1 MNDMT
6 TALKAAGVKL
16 PSLKR
21 RIWNYL
27 KEHPT
32 VPASRVA
39 EEMLQPLP
47 NIQKTLSIMKK
58 HGCITGEAYRMGR
71 KTYLCYSVVGDTY
84 ACERPVVIKA
94 IDIKPDE
101 KAAAASV
108 TIGGWNAA
116 QFCTNLTLGELLA
129 LRTYLAQVLR

>member
-1 MNDMT
+1 MNNMT
-6 TALKAAGVKL
+6 AALKASGVKVL
-16 PSLKR
+16 SQKQ

-32 VPASRVA
+32 VPASRIA
-39 EEMLQPLP
+39 EELLQPLP

-58 HGCITGEAYRMGR
+58 HGCITGEAHRMGR

-84 ACERPVVIKA
+84 AYDRPVVIKT

-101 KAAAASV
+101 KATVANINPNAFDPEAFCASM
-108 TIGGWNAA
+108 
-116 QFCTNLTLGELLA
+116 TLYEL
-129 LRTYLAQVLR
+129 RMVRDFINRVLR